1 MRSAFAGAGYAA
13 GKLRDLNYSSV
24 CSPCPL
30 AIQITGSQHGAQH
43 AVSSAIAQHCAQ
55 HAVSPAIAFHS
66 NFVRSTKH
74 LFTLNSPSGGS
85 FKQYSTSASGVGK
98 GYSHGWCSAVATRP
112 EAEWR
117 RQQHPW
123 EYPLPTPLARVLY
136 CFYKTIL

>member
-74 LFTLNSPSGGS
+74 LFTLNSPSSGS
-85 FKQYSTSASGVGK
+85 FTNNSQS
-98 GYSHGWCSAVATRP
+98 
-112 EAEWR
+112 
-117 RQQHPW
+117 
-123 EYPLPTPLARVLY
+123 LPVHYL
-136 CFYKTIL
+136 K